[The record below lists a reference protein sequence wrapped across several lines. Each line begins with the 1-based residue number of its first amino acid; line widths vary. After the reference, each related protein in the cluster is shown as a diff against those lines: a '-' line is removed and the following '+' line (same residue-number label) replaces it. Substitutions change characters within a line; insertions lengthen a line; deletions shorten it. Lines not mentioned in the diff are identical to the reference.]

1 MAKSSAKKQRAKP
14 VPNTIATC
22 SQNYVKNSVGR
33 SCVKKCILPSTRHAK
48 GYCSRCDK
56 GKRFSV
62 KHKECRTTH
71 TREQR
76 SEMALAKKKTAAPK
90 KKASASKKKASASKK
105 KAATPSKTQKK
116 IAKKVVASAIKAKRD
131 LQSVAKAT
139 GSESAKKDI
148 AQKLKQIDQKVA
160 VVAKVLRSGTRS
172 QTKAAAAGN

>member
-90 KKASASKKKASASKK
+90 KKASASKKKA
-105 KAATPSKTQKK
+105 ATPSKTQKK